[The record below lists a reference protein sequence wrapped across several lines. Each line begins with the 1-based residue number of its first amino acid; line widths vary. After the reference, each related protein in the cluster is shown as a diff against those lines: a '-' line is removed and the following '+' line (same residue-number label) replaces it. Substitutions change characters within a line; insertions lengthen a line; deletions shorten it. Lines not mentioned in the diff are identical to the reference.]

1 MRKEEV
7 RLGDICDIKSS
18 KRIYQNEY
26 TDKRVHFYRGKEI
39 SELSRGN
46 NPQIELYINR
56 ERYDELKDKFGA
68 PKKGDLLITSVGTIG
83 NTWVSDGR
91 EFYYKDGNITQIVDN
106 NNINTNYISYLF
118 ASEIVKKQ
126 YQCSGTAQ
134 AALTIE
140 KLKKITVPIPS
151 IEIQQKIA
159 TILDNAQSIIDKR
172 KEQIEACDELVKSLF
187 YEMFGEIK
195 KNKKNYQIKKLEDI
209 TNKITDGVHS
219 KPNYTTDGIP
229 FISVKDINTSKIIF
243 NNCKYISQEDHESY
257 CKRCKP
263 ERGDLLYTKVGA
275 TYGIPAVVDT
285 DKEFSLYVSVALIK
299 PNKDEVNSI
308 YLRES
313 LRSICIKRQAD
324 NAIKG
329 IGVPDLHLIEIKK
342 FQIILPPLSLQNK
355 FAAQVEK
362 IEQQKNLLEQSL
374 KELENNFNSL
384 MQRAF
389 KGELF

>member
-1 MRKEEV
+1 MKKYRIDEITINLDNLRKPLNNIERSKISDKKLYPYFGANNLMDYVDEYIFDEEILCV
-7 RLGDICDIKSS
+7 AEDGGSWGFRERCSYIVNEKCWVNNHAHVLKANKNLNLKFLSYYLNYNDLSS
-18 KRIYQNEY
+18 NI
-26 TDKRVHFYRGKEI
+26 TGTTRGKLTK
-39 SELSRGN
+39 S
-46 NPQIELYINR
+46 
-56 ERYDELKDKFGA
+56 
-68 PKKGDLLITSVGTIG
+68 
-83 NTWVSDGR
+83 
-91 EFYYKDGNITQIVDN
+91 
-106 NNINTNYISYLF
+106 
-118 ASEIVKKQ
+118 
-126 YQCSGTAQ
+126 
-134 AALTIE
+134 ALN
-140 KLKKITVPIPS
+140 S
-151 IEIQQKIA
+151 IEILLPELSEQNKIVV
-159 TILDNAQSIIDKR
+159 ILDKAQSLIDKR
-172 KEQIEACDELVKSLF
+172 KEQIETCDELVKSLF

-195 KNKKNYQIKKLEDI
+195 KNKKNYQIKKLDDI

-342 FQIILPPLSLQNK
+342 FQIMLPPLSLQNK

-362 IEQQKNLLEQSL
+362 IEQQKQLLEQSL